1 MPLTRYVARVG
12 TYAQS
17 AMKNPKP
24 NETKYECKRL

>member
-12 TYAQS
+12 TYAHG

-24 NETKYECKRL
+24 NETKYERERL